1 MADVPDEI
9 VLRRDRDLVGRRGD
23 IWVRRTFV
31 AVFAAISVLALANVF
46 GQHPSTTTKATA
58 AATFRLYAP
67 SRVRSGL
74 LFSARFHITTTQ
86 GLRNARLV
94 FDPGWFESMSVNT
107 IEPSP
112 VSETSDHGRVSFA
125 LGRIPPGGSH
135 LLFMQFQEPDQRRP
149 SGSLRMA
156 VRRPHRDRTD
166 QALDHDLSVV
176 PDPWT
181 SRSEPSSSLRFSSS

>member
-23 IWVRRTFV
+23 IWVRRTFITL
-31 AVFAAISVLALANVF
+31 FTLISVLALANVF
-46 GQHPSTTTKATA
+46 GQRPSTSTA
-58 AATFRLYAP
+58 ETPAAKLQLYAP
-67 SRVRSGL
+67 ARVRSGL

-94 FDPGWFESMSVNT
+94 FDPGWFESMIINT

-112 VSETSDHGRVSFA
+112 VSETSNHGRVSFA

-135 LLFMQFQEPDQRRP
+135 LLFMQFQVNPTNVGHRAASVWLYDGP
-149 SGSLRMA
+149 SEVAKIEHSITIF
-156 VRRPHRDRTD
+156 P
-166 QALDHDLSVV
+166 
-176 PDPWT
+176 
-181 SRSEPSSSLRFSSS
+181 